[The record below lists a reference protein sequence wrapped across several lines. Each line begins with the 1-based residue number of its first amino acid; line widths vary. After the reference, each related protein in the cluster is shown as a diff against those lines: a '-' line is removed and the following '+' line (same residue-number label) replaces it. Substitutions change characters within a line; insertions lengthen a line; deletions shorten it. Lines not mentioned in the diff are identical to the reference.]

1 MSFGERFWNE
11 FNKST
16 IVSGILALAVW
27 GAVIYLAIAG
37 IDIPEVLG
45 AGGGLILGYF
55 FGARSGAQTER
66 VQALNQLAKDVQ
78 RMEHARDSL

>member
-1 MSFGERFWNE
+1 MSFTDRFWNE

-27 GAVIYLAIAG
+27 AAIIYLAVTG
-37 IDIPEVLG
+37 VNIPDVLG

-66 VQALNQLAKDVQ
+66 VQAMNEYVRNLPK
-78 RMEHARDSL
+78 EGE

>member
-1 MSFGERFWNE
+1 MSFWERFWTE

-27 GAVIYLAIAG
+27 SAIIYLCIAG
-37 IDIPEVLG
+37 LPVPDVIG

-55 FGARSGAQTER
+55 FGARSGQQAER
-66 VQALNQLAKDVQ
+66 IQNLNQLARGYGEGVNDG
-78 RMEHARDSL
+78 

>member
-1 MSFGERFWNE
+1 MTFAEQFWAE

-16 IVSGILALAVW
+16 IVSGILALSVW
-27 GAVIYLAIAG
+27 GAVIYLAVIG
-37 IDIPEVLG
+37 TPIPDVLG

-66 VQALNQLAKDVQ
+66 IQALNQFAKDV
-78 RMEHARDSL
+78 RSMEDDHA

>member
-1 MSFGERFWNE
+1 MFWEKFWAE

-16 IVSGILALAVW
+16 IVSGVLALSVW
-27 GAVIYLAIAG
+27 GAVIYLAVVG
-37 IDIPEVLG
+37 VEIPEVLG

-66 VQALNQLAKDVQ
+66 VKALQDY
-78 RMEHARDSL
+78 ARDQVDKGV

>member
-1 MSFGERFWNE
+1 MSFWEQFWNE

-27 GAVIYLAIAG
+27 GAIIYLAVTNVPVP
-37 IDIPEVLG
+37 DVLG

-66 VQALNQLAKDVQ
+66 VQALNELARFEKE
-78 RMEHARDSL
+78 RMRERG

>member
-1 MSFGERFWNE
+1 MSFWELFWSE

-27 GAVIYLAIAG
+27 GCVIYLAIAG
-37 IDIPEVLG
+37 IPVPEVLG

-66 VQALNQLAKDVQ
+66 VQSLNMA
-78 RMEHARDSL
+78 ARQNAAREREDGQI